1 MIFNFKNC
9 IFFILISLL
18 TISCSEV
25 LNNEDINSEITE
37 FRQKN
42 SNNLELSLKNQMNEM
57 TKFVNS
63 DGTPSSVFDE
73 QKAKSVLMPFVNK
86 TKDLLISEGIS
97 EQEII
102 DEFGSLDSPEL
113 ALVGIAIIE
122 TQNQQISESDSPSV
136 LECVARAFVG
146 IKLHE
151 GFWSNFTNR
160 RVLLRAVGKLATRTL
175 GWVGAAL
182 VVYDFTDCMGWI

>member
-136 LECVARAFVG
+136 LDCVARAFVG